1 MPFNP
6 NPNINFDQTFGG
18 DVTIFGCLNISDACG
33 IKFKSGGLIKENS
46 SGGIDIT
53 ATTVNIPS
61 LVTTTTVNGGGGNS
75 QGGGSGGSVVTE
87 ETTGIVG
94 ITSTGSITN
103 ISISSF
109 ILVGMI
115 VAFPNATI
123 PEGWLECNGA
133 TIPAEYTELIALI
146 GNNVP
151 DLRGEFIRGFDNGKG
166 VDSGR
171 TLGSTQAAEFESHN
185 HSASTS
191 TNNLNHR
198 HTNNGRKLSLNTVQS
213 SNKML
218 MDNNWAN
225 VQVNLNSNYT
235 NPGHTVTV
243 TVGNQGGTETRPR
256 NVPLIYIIRAAAL

>member
-1 MPFNP
+1 MP
-6 NPNINFDQTFGG
+6 
-18 DVTIFGCLNISDACG
+18 
-33 IKFKSGGLIKENS
+33 
-46 SGGIDIT
+46 
-53 ATTVNIPS
+53 
-61 LVTTTTVNGGGGNS
+61 
-75 QGGGSGGSVVTE
+75 
-87 ETTGIVG
+87 
-94 ITSTGSITN
+94 
-103 ISISSF
+103 
-109 ILVGMI
+109 VGMI
-115 VAFPNATI
+115 VAYANATI
-123 PEGWLECNGA
+123 PNGWLECNGSS
-133 TIPAEYTELIALI
+133 IPSQYTELKALI

-151 DLRGEFIRGFDNGKG
+151 DLRGEFIRGWDNGRG

-171 TLGSTQAAEFESHN
+171 TLSSTQGESFKQHN

-198 HTNNGRKLSLNTVQS
+198 HTNNGRKLSLQTVQG

-256 NVPLIYIIRAAAL
+256 NVALIYIIRAAAL

>member
-18 DVTIFGCLNISDACG
+18 DVTILGCLNISNECG

-46 SGGIDIT
+46 FGGIDIT

-61 LVTTTTVNGGGGNS
+61 LVTTTTVQGGGVNS
-75 QGGGSGGSVVTE
+75 QGGGSVVTE

-94 ITSTGSITN
+94 VTSTGSITN
-103 ISISSF
+103 ISISSV

-133 TIPAEYTELIALI
+133 AIPAEYTELIALV

-171 TLGSTQAAEFESHN
+171 TLGSTQAAAFESHN
-185 HSASTS
+185 HSTT
-191 TNNLNHR
+191 TNSLNHR
-198 HTNNGRKLSLNTVQS
+198 HVNNGRKLALNQVQG

-256 NVPLIYIIRAAAL
+256 NVAMIYIIRAASQ